1 MVDSKIFMTGTS
13 IIYFWLSVTALLL
26 GSELNAWHMM
36 LSIYTCDL
44 NEYIQIVLCIL
55 VPVVIICE
63 EWRTA
68 KSILKFSKNLSKET
82 NVLRCFNELHMRN
95 QRFCHWAICSE
106 KKAIS
111 IFLVTSLLTDLT
123 IETRA
128 QQFPSSHIAW
138 NLNKLP
144 DTDLTGLSLSVPMIA

>member
-1 MVDSKIFMTGTS
+1 MTGTS
-13 IIYFWLSVTALLL
+13 IIYFWLSVSALLL
-26 GSELNAWHMM
+26 GSESNTWHMM
-36 LSIYTCDL
+36 PSIHICDL
-44 NEYIQIVLCIL
+44 SEYIQIVLCIL

-106 KKAIS
+106 KIAIS

-123 IETRA
+123 IETGA
-128 QQFPSSHIAW
+128 QQFPSSHIARD
-138 NLNKLP
+138 LKRLP
-144 DTDLTGLSLSVPMIA
+144 DSDHTGLSLSVPMIA